1 MIPHPLHPAVVHF
14 PIVLMLFLPAI
25 AAVVIWR
32 LHDGAPRRLWGYVVL
47 TAILLVVSGVVAK
60 EAGEDQADRVERVI
74 ASTQPLE
81 AHEEAADL
89 FMVGAWVVLGL
100 SLVGFAG
107 GLTGKSARLTT
118 LAASAVLVWLG
129 WRVGDRGG
137 KLVYEYGAANA
148 YVQSAPPTSATP
160 ERPTEERDERR

>member
-1 MIPHPLHPAVVHF
+1 MIPHPFHPAVVHF
-14 PIVLMLFLPAI
+14 PIVLMLFLPVLV
-25 AAVVIWR
+25 AVVIWR

-47 TAILLVVSGVVAK
+47 TASLLVVSGMVAK
-60 EAGEDQADRVERVI
+60 EAGENEADRVERVL
-74 ASTQPLE
+74 ASDQPLE
-81 AHEEAADL
+81 AHEDAADM
-89 FMVGAWVVLGL
+89 FIVGAWVVLGL
-100 SLVGFAG
+100 SLIGLAG

-148 YVQSAPPTSATP
+148 YVQSVPGVAATP
-160 ERPTEERDERR
+160 ETPTEEHDEDR

>member
-14 PIVLMLFLPAI
+14 PIVLMLFLPVL

-60 EAGEDQADRVERVI
+60 EAGEDQADRVERVL
-74 ASTQPLE
+74 ASDQPLE
-81 AHEEAADL
+81 AHEEAADV
-89 FMVGAWVVLGL
+89 FMAGAWVVLGV
-100 SLVGFAG
+100 SLVGLAG
-107 GLTGKSARLTT
+107 GLTGKSARLGT
-118 LAASAVLVWLG
+118 LAVSAVLVWLG

-148 YVQSAPPTSATP
+148 YVQSAPTMRTAPAT
-160 ERPTEERDERR
+160 PTEEGDER

>member
-14 PIVLMLFLPAI
+14 PIVLMLFLPVL

-47 TAILLVVSGVVAK
+47 TAVLLVVSGVVAK
-60 EAGEDQADRVERVI
+60 ETGEDQEDRVEQVL
-74 ASTQPLE
+74 ASEQPLA
-81 AHEEAADL
+81 AHEDAADM
-89 FMVGAWVVLGL
+89 FMVGAWVLLGA
-100 SLVGFAG
+100 SLIGFAG
-107 GLTGKSARLTT
+107 GLTGKSARLITF
-118 LAASAVLVWLG
+118 LASAVVVWLG

-148 YVQSAPPTSATP
+148 YVQSVPTTGGAPAT
-160 ERPTEERDERR
+160 PTEERDEHR